1 MADTSLPV
9 SGNQG
14 TAPVQSAT
22 QNLGT
27 TPIPRFNT
35 IDAALRA
42 ILAEVA
48 PGNRPYSGDSYLPAH
63 LVEAA
68 QAALDGI
75 DLEVNQRAHNALAT
89 AGWHIARGEPDKA
102 LARLRRAQAHIL
114 HSMTIG
120 RA

>member
-14 TAPVQSAT
+14 T
-22 QNLGT
+22 
-27 TPIPRFNT
+27 TPILPRFNT
-35 IDAALRA
+35 IEAALRA
-42 ILAEVA
+42 ILAEVT
-48 PGNRPYSGDSYLPAH
+48 PGSRPHSGDSYLPDH
-63 LVEAA
+63 LIKAA
-68 QAALDGI
+68 QAALNGI
-75 DLEVNQRAHNALAT
+75 NLEVNQRAHNALST
-89 AGWHIARGEPDKA
+89 AGWHMARNEPDKA